1 MNGIQ
6 KDMPTDAKRILLV
19 DDDPLVRRLYQEGL
33 SQQGAQVDTAADGVA
48 AIQALRAAKPDVVVL
63 DLMMPRFTGV
73 DVLKFIRAQAD
84 MAALPVVVLSNSYMN
99 ELARQAVN
107 LGVQKALLKVRCS
120 PAVLAG
126 IINEVCAGKPSTED
140 PAHLLAVPKE
150 APAAPRAAA
159 AVARAPA
166 PGTAPAAAICSPKP
180 SDDQSA
186 AGQFQAKARGCLLD
200 SAPATRTA
208 LRTLCQALANA
219 ATPPEREMSLQNLC
233 RKLHFVA
240 VMAGLAECHQLA
252 QMTSA
257 LEALLFELAD
267 KPSKLTPSVL
277 RTLAATIDVVGLLF
291 DRARNG
297 GPEAPIGAQALVVD
311 DDPLSNRMV
320 VAALRRANL
329 QARSTEAPLA
339 GLEWLGQ
346 TRYDLVLLDIEMPGM
361 DGFEFC
367 RRLRLL
373 PGYQHTPVIYVTA
386 HTDFES
392 RAKSILTGGGD
403 FISKPIFPMELAV
416 KALAHLLG
424 APLAA

>member
-1 MNGIQ
+1 MR
-6 KDMPTDAKRILLV
+6 RILLV

-33 SQQGAQVDTAADGVA
+33 SQQGARVDTAADGVE

-84 MAALPVVVLSNSYMN
+84 LAALPVVVLSNSYMN
-99 ELARQAVN
+99 EVARQAVH

-120 PAVLAG
+120 PAVLTG
-126 IINEVCAGKPSTED
+126 IINDICAGKASSED

-150 APAAPRAAA
+150 APAAPRAGAA
-159 AVARAPA
+159 AERAPA
-166 PGTAPAAAICSPKP
+166 QSKAPVPATSPPRP
-180 SDDQSA
+180 SDDRSA
-186 AGQFQAKARGCLLD
+186 AAQFQAKARGCLLD
-200 SAPATRTA
+200 NAPATRAA
-208 LRTLCQALANA
+208 LRTLCQAIANA
-219 ATPPEREMSLQNLC
+219 TTPAEHQMSLQNLC

-240 VMAGLAECHQLA
+240 VTAGLAECHQLA
-252 QMTSA
+252 QLTSA
-257 LEALLFELAD
+257 FEALLFELAD

-277 RTLAATIDVVGLLF
+277 RTLAATVDVVGLLF
-291 DRARNG
+291 DRARDS
-297 GPEAPIGAQALVVD
+297 GPEVPVSAQVLVVD

-320 VAALRRANL
+320 VAALRRASL
-329 QARSTEAPLA
+329 QARSTEAPLT
-339 GLEWLGQ
+339 GLEWLEQG
-346 TRYDLVLLDIEMPGM
+346 RYDLVLLDVEMPGI

-392 RAKSILTGGGD
+392 CAKSILSGGGD
-403 FISKPIFPMELAV
+403 FTSKPVFPMELAV

-424 APLAA
+424 KQLAA